1 MNSNVVSIPNCV
13 KYGYSSSIKC
23 TCYGTQ
29 YNCGIGCLYYDSPI
43 VTTEPVNTFVAIM
56 DVKPGMVL
64 ANGAIVKKVVIYER
78 EYTTMCHFGNC
89 IYVTPWH
96 PVLVGTDWKM
106 PNDLY
111 PTKYQ
116 KYGNV
121 CNLVLEP
128 GYNSFPVFNNITGE
142 QHMFVSMGHCM
153 EEPVHKYW
161 GTMNVL
167 NDLVLHPDYES
178 GIIKIK
184 NARYLR
190 DEHGEVVKM
199 ISPQ

>member
-1 MNSNVVSIPNCV
+1 MASNIVSIPDCV
-13 KYGYSSSIKC
+13 KYGYSGAIKC
-23 TCYGTQ
+23 TCKGTK
-29 YNCGIGCLYYDSPI
+29 YSCGIGCLYYDSMI
-43 VTTEPVNTFVAIM
+43 VTTDHEKTFVRIC
-56 DVKPGMVL
+56 DLHPGTVL
-64 ANGAIVKKVVIYER
+64 SNGATVKKVVIYECD
-78 EYTTMCHFGNC
+78 YTTMCLFGNC

-96 PVLVGTDWKM
+96 PVLVGTEWKM
-106 PNDLY
+106 PIDLY

-128 GYNSFPVFNNITGE
+128 GHNSFPVFNHITGE

-167 NDLVLHPDYES
+167 NDLALHPDYES
-178 GIIKIK
+178 GIIRIK

-190 DEHGEVVKM
+190 GEHGEVVKM
-199 ISPQ
+199 ITE